1 MNAKKKSSSEK
12 LPADDKVE
20 QKLTEGEI
28 SVVQMLWEKG
38 PLALSEAHEEMCQR
52 GPKIG
57 YTTVQTRLERLVEKQ
72 VVAKTSDRP
81 AKYRAAIN
89 PGDVS
94 APLLDLL
101 LEKVSG
107 VVPLFAHLIQ
117 TPSLTAD
124 DLAEMKR
131 LIAEA
136 EKSRHDTARKSEP
149 KK

>member
-1 MNAKKKSSSEK
+1 MNAKRKSPAEKSAAEEK
-12 LPADDKVE
+12 LD
-20 QKLTEGEI
+20 QRLTEGEI
-28 SVVQMLWEKG
+28 SVVQMLWDKG
-38 PLALSEAHEEMCQR
+38 PLALSEAHEEMCRR
-52 GPKIG
+52 GTKIG

-72 VVAKTSDRP
+72 VVAKTGDRP

-117 TPSLTAD
+117 TPSLTAE

-136 EKSRHDTARKSEP
+136 ENARKSEP
-149 KK
+149 NQ

>member
-1 MNAKKKSSSEK
+1 MNAKKKSPPERSPAEEK
-12 LPADDKVE
+12 LD

-28 SVVQMLWEKG
+28 SVVQMLWDKG
-38 PLALSEAHEEMCQR
+38 PLALSEAHDEMCRR

-117 TPSLTAD
+117 TPSLTTD

-136 EKSRHDTARKSEP
+136 EKTCNDTPRKSEP
-149 KK
+149 K